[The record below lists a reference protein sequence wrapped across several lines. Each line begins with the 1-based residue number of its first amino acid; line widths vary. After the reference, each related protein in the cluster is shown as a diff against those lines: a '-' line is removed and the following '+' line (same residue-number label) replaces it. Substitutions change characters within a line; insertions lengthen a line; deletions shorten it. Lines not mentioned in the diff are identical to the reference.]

1 MSMKINAEIPEA
13 FEKHNIQDMLTN
25 WTRGYMAGDWDGYQN
40 PSSRHWVKDS
50 PPFTSLKVEEKLV

>member
-40 PSSRHWVKDS
+40 PSSRH
-50 PPFTSLKVEEKLV
+50 